1 MSARDWVRCPATRV
15 SATAE
20 TAYNNLAHTEEVVT
34 PVAVVI
40 PREGL
45 CDHSFAHC
53 LEDLTVQ
60 RAILDMLR

>member
-1 MSARDWVRCPATRV
+1 V